1 MLFHAGAAS
10 CAPPVVIRLPQ
21 GGNSRGAFMKLVI
34 LAVGRGRATPEQEL
48 TTEWLARLPQSGE
61 LIEVESKLP
70 AGDARRADEG
80 QRLLRHCPDN
90 IPLVA
95 CDPRGRDTSSEAMA
109 KLLARWRDTGMPS
122 ACFAIG
128 GANGHS
134 QELLERA
141 EARIAFGSATWPH
154 MLFRAMLAEQ
164 LYRGTMILAGHPYHR
179 GN

>member
-1 MLFHAGAAS
+1 
-10 CAPPVVIRLPQ
+10 
-21 GGNSRGAFMKLVI
+21 MKLVI

-48 TTEWLARLPQSGE
+48 TTEWLARLPQGGE

-128 GANGHS
+128 GADGHS

>member
-1 MLFHAGAAS
+1 
-10 CAPPVVIRLPQ
+10 
-21 GGNSRGAFMKLVI
+21 MKLVI
-34 LAVGRGRATPEQEL
+34 LAVGRGRVTPEQEL
-48 TTEWLARLPQSGE
+48 ATEWLARLPQGGE

-70 AGDARRADEG
+70 AGDARRMDEG

-90 IPLVA
+90 IPLIA

-109 KLLARWRDTGMPS
+109 KLLARWRDTGMAS

-128 GANGHS
+128 GADGHS

-164 LYRGTMILAGHPYHR
+164 LYRATMILAGHPYHR

>member
-1 MLFHAGAAS
+1 
-10 CAPPVVIRLPQ
+10 
-21 GGNSRGAFMKLVI
+21 MKLFI
-34 LAVGRGRATPEQEL
+34 LAVGRGRTAPEQEL
-48 TTEWLARLPQSGE
+48 ASGWLARLPEGGE

-70 AGDARRADEG
+70 AGEARRADEG
-80 QRLLRHCPDN
+80 ARLLRHCPDN

-95 CDPRGRDTSSEAMA
+95 CDPRGRDTSSEALASM
-109 KLLARWRDTGMPS
+109 LARWRDTGMAS

-128 GANGHS
+128 GADGHS

-164 LYRGTMILAGHPYHR
+164 LYRATMILAGHPYHR

>member
-1 MLFHAGAAS
+1 
-10 CAPPVVIRLPQ
+10 
-21 GGNSRGAFMKLVI
+21 MKLVI

-48 TTEWLARLPQSGE
+48 ATEWLARLPQGGE

-70 AGDARRADEG
+70 AGDARRMDEG

-95 CDPRGRDTSSEAMA
+95 CDPRGRNTSSEAMA
-109 KLLARWRDTGMPS
+109 KLLARWRDTGMAS

-128 GANGHS
+128 GADGHS

-164 LYRGTMILAGHPYHR
+164 LYRATMILAGHPYHR
-179 GN
+179 RN

>member
-1 MLFHAGAAS
+1 
-10 CAPPVVIRLPQ
+10 
-21 GGNSRGAFMKLVI
+21 MKLVI

-48 TTEWLARLPQSGE
+48 ATEWLARLPQGGE

-70 AGDARRADEG
+70 AGDARRTDEG

-109 KLLARWRDTGMPS
+109 KLLARWRDTGMAS
-122 ACFAIG
+122 ACFAI
-128 GANGHS
+128 
-134 QELLERA
+134 
-141 EARIAFGSATWPH
+141 WPH

-164 LYRGTMILAGHPYHR
+164 LYRATMILAGHPYHR

>member
-1 MLFHAGAAS
+1 MLFRAGAAS
-10 CAPPVVIRLPQ
+10 CVPPVFIRLPR
-21 GGNSRGAFMKLVI
+21 GGNSGGGFMKLVI
-34 LAVGRGRATPEQEL
+34 LAVGRGRATPEQKL
-48 TTEWLARLPQSGE
+48 TTEWLARLPQGGE

-70 AGDARRADEG
+70 AGEARRADEG

-109 KLLARWRDTGMPS
+109 KLLARWRDDGMPS

-128 GANGHS
+128 GADGHS

-164 LYRGTMILAGHPYHR
+164 LYRGTMIIAGHPYHR

>member
-1 MLFHAGAAS
+1 MLFRAGAAS
-10 CAPPVVIRLPQ
+10 CVPPVFIRLPR
-21 GGNSRGAFMKLVI
+21 GGNSGGAFMKLVI
-34 LAVGRGRATPEQEL
+34 LAVGRGRATPEQKL

-70 AGDARRADEG
+70 AGEARRADEG

-109 KLLARWRDTGMPS
+109 KLLARWRDDGMPS

-128 GANGHS
+128 GADGHS

-164 LYRGTMILAGHPYHR
+164 LYRGTMIIAGHPYHR

>member
-1 MLFHAGAAS
+1 
-10 CAPPVVIRLPQ
+10 
-21 GGNSRGAFMKLVI
+21 MKLVI

-48 TTEWLARLPQSGE
+48 ATEWLARLPQDGE

-70 AGDARRADEG
+70 AGDARRKDEG

-109 KLLARWRDTGMPS
+109 KLLARWRDTGMAS

-128 GANGHS
+128 GADGHS
-134 QELLERA
+134 QELLEHA

-164 LYRGTMILAGHPYHR
+164 LYRATMILAGHPYHR